1 MLNVI
6 YKPLKV
12 VWCLWSMMFR
22 EPFIFCYEEVER
34 FICVFFFFSKIL
46 FKISNAMMMEH
57 LATKSI
63 YLYRVA
69 LLAQW
74 QSTGLVNQGSGVRSS
89 YRAAFILEFFWFS
102 YLIFKTI
109 FCPIFC
115 PLLKKTISIFYMAMK
130 NVFIEQKVEII
141 YS

>member
-1 MLNVI
+1 M
-6 YKPLKV
+6 PLIHDV
-12 VWCLWSMMFR
+12 SRAIHILLWRSGTVYL
-22 EPFIFCYEEVER
+22 C
-34 FICVFFFFSKIL
+34 FFFFQNFIQN
-46 FKISNAMMMEH
+46 FKCNDDGALGDQKYISLM
-57 LATKSI
+57 KWW
-63 YLYRVA
+63 A

-109 FCPIFC
+109 FCPVFC
-115 PLLKKTISIFYMAMK
+115 PLLKKTITIFYMAMK

>member
-1 MLNVI
+1 MV
-6 YKPLKV
+6 
-12 VWCLWSMMFR
+12 
-22 EPFIFCYEEVER
+22 
-34 FICVFFFFSKIL
+34 
-46 FKISNAMMMEH
+46 MEH

-63 YLYRVA
+63 YLWWNEKFYRVA

-115 PLLKKTISIFYMAMK
+115 LLLKKTITIFYMAMK
-130 NVFIEQKVEII
+130 NVFIE
-141 YS
+141 